1 MPRDTVL
8 IALTGA
14 TMGTVGYL
22 TIESSANQSVT
33 GIIPSE
39 YHIPKYL
46 FYYLISIRSKIEKES
61 TGSAQLE
68 SIKNM

>member
-22 TIESSANQSVT
+22 TSESSANQSVT
-33 GIIPSE
+33 GIIPQN
-39 YHIPKYL
+39 IIFKV
-46 FYYLISIRSKIEKES
+46 SILLSYIH
-61 TGSAQLE
+61 
-68 SIKNM
+68 